1 MERSPALLPLQNRT
15 CPLRIIRLQGLSHQM
30 LKSILSNKQE
40 ELLKQE
46 RQWLAELQVI
56 LSKLGASPDDQTT
69 LSRSI
74 QQLDE
79 LFLLVVVGEFNSG
92 KSAFINAL
100 LGRPLL
106 KEGVTPTT
114 SQINLLKFGEVSQ
127 RQAHDAHLQVL
138 AEPLDLLR
146 QISIV
151 DTPGTNA
158 IIKEHQAITEEFVP
172 RSDLVLFITSAD
184 RPFTESERAFLAQIE
199 SWGKKIV
206 FIINK
211 IDIFGSEAE
220 LAEVVD
226 FVRRNATKLL
236 GSAPDIFSVSARL
249 ALKAKQGDPAQWPQS
264 GFEPLEAFIHD
275 TLDETNRLRLKFLNP
290 LGVGDHLVK
299 KYADITA
306 NRLTLL
312 ADDFTTLANLERQL
326 DVYRQ
331 DMTRDFQFRLADIE
345 NILYGMEKRGNTY
358 FDQTMRLANIFDLL
372 NKNRIQHGFEAQV
385 VADVPQAIEQRVNE
399 LIDWLVNADLNQWHA
414 VMNYLEQ
421 RKQDYEEQMIGEVG
435 GAFRY
440 DREHLIDSVGKAAQ
454 RVVETYNKSAEA
466 AKLAENAQL
475 AVAGTAAAELG
486 AIGLGALI
494 TVLATT
500 AAADVTGILA
510 ASVLAA
516 LGFFVI
522 PARRR
527 AAKKEMTERVAALRL
542 QLTGALTTQFEK
554 ELNRS
559 LQRIHEAIAPYTR
572 FVRAEQQKLQETKTE
587 LEEAQQTQG
596 RLRAEIEAAL

>member
-1 MERSPALLPLQNRT
+1 MLQ
-15 CPLRIIRLQGLSHQM
+15 
-30 LKSILSNKQE
+30 SILSNKQE
-40 ELLKQE
+40 ELLKEE

-56 LSKLGASPDDQTT
+56 LGRLGASPEDQTT
-69 LSRSI
+69 LTRSI

-79 LFLLVVVGEFNSG
+79 LFLLVVVGEFNAG

-100 LGRPLL
+100 LGQTLL

-114 SQINLLKFGEVSQ
+114 SQINLLKFGDSRRREAQ
-127 RQAHDAHLQVL
+127 DAYVQVFT
-138 AEPLDLLR
+138 EPLEMLR

-184 RPFTESERAFLAQIE
+184 RPFTESERAFLEQIA

-206 FIINK
+206 FVINK
-211 IDIFGSEAE
+211 IDIFDSPDEQQQVE
-220 LAEVVD
+220 R
-226 FVRRNATKLL
+226 FVRDNGTRLL
-236 GSAPDIFSVSARL
+236 GVAPDVFAVSARR
-249 ALKAKQGDPAQWPQS
+249 ALKAKQGDPAQWAIS
-264 GFEPLEAFIHD
+264 GFEPLESYIHD
-275 TLDETNRLRLKFLNP
+275 TLDESNRLRLKFLNP
-290 LGVGDHLVK
+290 LGVGDNLVK
-299 KYADITA
+299 KYADITT

-312 ADDFTTLANLERQL
+312 ADDFETLANLERQL
-326 DVYRQ
+326 EMYRQ
-331 DMTRDFQFRLADIE
+331 DMARDFQFRLSDIE
-345 NILYGMEKRGNTY
+345 NILYGMEKRGNIY
-358 FDQTMRLANIFDLL
+358 FDETMRVTNIFDLL
-372 NKNRIQHGFEAQV
+372 NKNRLQKGFEEQV

-399 LIDWLVNADLNQWHA
+399 LIDWLVNADLHQWQS

-421 RKQDYEEQMIGEVG
+421 RKMEYQEQMIGEVG
-435 GAFRY
+435 GSFRY
-440 DREHLIDSVGKAAQ
+440 DREHLIDSVGKAAE
-454 RVVETYNKSAEA
+454 RVVETYDKSLES
-466 AKLAENAQL
+466 AKMAENAQL

-522 PARRR
+522 PARKR
-527 AAKKEMTERVAALRL
+527 AAKKEMMERVAALRI
-542 QLTGALTTQFEK
+542 QLTNALSTQFER

-559 LQRIHEAIAPYTR
+559 LQRINEAIAPYTR
-572 FVRAEQQKLQETKTE
+572 FVRAEQTKLEQTQTE
-587 LEEAQQTQG
+587 LTEAQQAQG
-596 RLRAEIEAAL
+596 RLRAEIESIL